1 MRPRGPPLFPFRG
14 VSTVRGGDFRRG
26 AQCCI
31 RSLSLV
37 HVVSFHIVMDAVAVA
52 VAIVVRW

>member
-1 MRPRGPPLFPFRG
+1 M
-14 VSTVRGGDFRRG
+14 RGGDFRRG